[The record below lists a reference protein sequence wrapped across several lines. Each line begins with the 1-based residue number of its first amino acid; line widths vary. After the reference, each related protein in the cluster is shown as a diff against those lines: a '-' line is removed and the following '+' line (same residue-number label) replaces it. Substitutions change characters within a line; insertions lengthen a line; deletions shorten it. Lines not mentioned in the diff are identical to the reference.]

1 MDKAS
6 VFNFDTVAD
15 EYDSWYET
23 ATGKTY
29 DRMEKNLV
37 SRMLPPRFTGQRMLE
52 VGCGTGHWSR
62 FFAQNGYEI
71 TGVDV
76 SEEMVTRARA
86 KKIPGANFIA
96 ADARRLPFP
105 DEQFDVGA
113 AITVLEFVPD
123 PSKVLAEVAR
133 CVRPGGYILVG
144 ALNRRSL
151 SGLCRRVN
159 PGAIFREAHLPTSKE
174 LRALLEGYGK
184 TKVLCGACFLPWSW
198 ALGLADVFEFISR
211 RLRVGF
217 GAFLVARTRRKP
229 KTGN

>member
-29 DRMEKNLV
+29 NRMEKDLV
-37 SRMLPPRFTGQRMLE
+37 SKMLPPRFAGRRMLE

-62 FFAQNGYEI
+62 FFAQNNYEI

-76 SEEMVTRARA
+76 SGKMVARARA
-86 KKIPGANFIA
+86 KNIPGANFVV
-96 ADARRLPFP
+96 ADARKLPFP
-105 DEQFDVGA
+105 DERFDVGT
-113 AITVLEFVPD
+113 AITMLEFVPD
-123 PSKVLAEVAR
+123 PAEVLTEVVR

-151 SGLCRRVN
+151 SWLCRRVN
-159 PGAIFREAHLPTSKE
+159 PGAIFREAHLLTSKE

-184 TKVLCGACFLPWSW
+184 TKVLCNACFLPWSW

-211 RLRVGF
+211 GLNLGC
-217 GAFLVARTRRKP
+217 GAFLVTRTCKKP